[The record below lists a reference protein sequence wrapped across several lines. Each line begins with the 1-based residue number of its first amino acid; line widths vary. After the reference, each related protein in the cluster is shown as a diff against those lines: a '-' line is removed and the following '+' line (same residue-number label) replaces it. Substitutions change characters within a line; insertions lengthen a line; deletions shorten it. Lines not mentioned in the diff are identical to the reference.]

1 MIELEFTHA
10 PVLEHTGEE
19 YTIVDLLMRPGDT
32 RKQSQWN
39 YLGIHR
45 IAPSFFLYTGAQLV
59 NEVDDHTQG
68 KRVNAW

>member
-1 MIELEFTHA
+1 
-10 PVLEHTGEE
+10 
-19 YTIVDLLMRPGDT
+19 MRPGDT

-39 YLGIHR
+39 HLGI
-45 IAPSFFLYTGAQLV
+45 APFFFLHTGAQLV

>member
-1 MIELEFTHA
+1 
-10 PVLEHTGEE
+10 
-19 YTIVDLLMRPGDT
+19 MRPGDT
-32 RKQSQWN
+32 GKQSQWN
-39 YLGIHR
+39 HLGIHR